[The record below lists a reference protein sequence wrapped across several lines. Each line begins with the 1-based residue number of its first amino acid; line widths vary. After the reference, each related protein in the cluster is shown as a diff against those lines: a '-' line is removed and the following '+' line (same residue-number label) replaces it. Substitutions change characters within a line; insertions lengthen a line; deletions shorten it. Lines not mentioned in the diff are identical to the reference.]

1 MRMGL
6 EKSIERIGQKLIGF
20 VEEIGG
26 MGLLLLQT
34 IQWFFRRPVR
44 LWLYLKQMEFVG
56 AGSFFIVFLTGTF
69 TGLVLS
75 LQLLEGFGRFGA
87 ESLTGST
94 VAIALARELGPV
106 LTGLIVTGRVASA
119 IATELGTMR
128 VTEQIDALYTMAVNP
143 IQYLVVPRVLA
154 GVIMVPILTIFF
166 TVLGILSSYY
176 VVVVVMGV
184 DAGTYMRRVNQFLKG
199 SDIIIG
205 LVKSIVFGLTI
216 TVIAC
221 YKGFNASGGARGV
234 GAATTEAV
242 VSNFIAI
249 FVLDYVLTALM
260 YNGV

>member
-1 MRMGL
+1 MGL
-6 EKSIERIGQKLIGF
+6 TQTIERLGQTLIRF
-20 VEEIGG
+20 IEEIGG
-26 MGLLLLQT
+26 MGIMLMQAVRWL
-34 IQWFFRRPVR
+34 FRRPVR
-44 LWLYLKQMEFVG
+44 IWLYLQQMEFVG

-87 ESLTGST
+87 QALTGST

-166 TVLGILSSYY
+166 TVLGVLSSYY

-184 DAGTYMRRVNQFLKG
+184 DAGTYMRRVNQFLKS
-199 SDIIIG
+199 SDLIIG
-205 LVKSIVFGLTI
+205 LVKSVVFGLTI
-216 TVIAC
+216 TVVAC

-234 GAATTEAV
+234 GRATTQAV
-242 VSNFIAI
+242 VYNFIAI
-249 FVLDYVLTALM
+249 FILDYVLTALM
-260 YNGV
+260 YDGI

>member
-1 MRMGL
+1 MGMGL
-6 EKSIERIGQKLIGF
+6 AQTVERIGQSLIAF
-20 VEEIGG
+20 LEEVGG
-26 MGLLLLQT
+26 MVLMLAQT
-34 IQWFFRRPVR
+34 IRWFFRPPVR
-44 LWLYLKQMEFVG
+44 IWLYFQQLEFVG
-56 AGSFFIVFLTGTF
+56 AGSLFIVFLTGTF

-75 LQLLEGFGRFGA
+75 LQLLEGFSRFGA

-94 VAIALARELGPV
+94 VAIALAREIGPV

-154 GVIMVPILTIFF
+154 GVIMVPILTLLFV
-166 TVLGILSSYY
+166 VLGVCSSYY

-184 DAGTYMRRVNQFLKG
+184 DAGDYMRRVNQFLKG

-205 LVKSIVFGLTI
+205 IIKGLVFGLTI

-234 GAATTEAV
+234 GKATTQAV
-242 VSNFIAI
+242 VYNFIAI
-249 FVLDYVLTALM
+249 FILDYVLTVLM
-260 YNGV
+260 YNA